1 MDTFFESVSR
11 LNPVSLD
18 EIESL
23 KLLNRIDRKYII
35 RKEQFYQLS
44 GEIFSDYSVLSIN
57 NKIIQPYKTTYY
69 DTPCLQLYLDH
80 HNKRANRIKIRVRT
94 YTSTGEK
101 FLEVKRRVTNGET
114 RKKRMLLADSSL
126 NNETVENF
134 IMMNSNMAIDQLKP
148 SAQTNFDR
156 ITLTS
161 EKNKERVTIDFD
173 LKFIINDRSLTL
185 QDYVI
190 LEVKRDKDSGNVG
203 IATFLKEKQIY
214 PISISKYCLAVA
226 SLNSEVKHN
235 TFKPILRKLKI
246 YNDGNNY

>member
-11 LNPVSLD
+11 LNPVNLD
-18 EIESL
+18 EIDSL

-35 RKEQFYQLS
+35 RKEQFHLLS

-57 NKIIQPYKTTYY
+57 NKIIQEYKTTYY
-69 DTPCLQLYLDH
+69 DTPYLKLYLDH

-94 YTSTGEK
+94 YTSTGEQ
-101 FLEVKRRVTNGET
+101 FLEVKRRVNSGET
-114 RKKRMLLADSSL
+114 RKKRMALADNSL
-126 NNETVENF
+126 VDETVESF
-134 IMMNSNMAIDQLKP
+134 IMNNSNMVVSQLKP

-173 LKFIINDRSLTL
+173 LKLILNNRSLSL

-190 LEVKRDKDSGNVG
+190 IEVKRDKDTRNVG

-214 PISISKYCLAVA
+214 PIAISKYCLAVA
-226 SLNSEVKHN
+226 SLNSEIKHN
-235 TFKPILRKLKI
+235 AFKPILRKLKI
-246 YNDGNNY
+246 FNNGNNY